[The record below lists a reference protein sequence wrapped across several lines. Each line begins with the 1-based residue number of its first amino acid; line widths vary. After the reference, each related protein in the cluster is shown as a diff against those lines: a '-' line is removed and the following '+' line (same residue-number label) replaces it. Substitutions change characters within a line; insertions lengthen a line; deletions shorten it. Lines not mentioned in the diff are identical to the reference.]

1 MLSDT
6 STATTTFGGIGCDL
20 PIRRMGLTKSTARK
34 RMDKL
39 LENTIQVLLH
49 LPKAHGTIK
58 ERRREIKAMMTKRSH
73 LPRFIS

>member
-1 MLSDT
+1 
-6 STATTTFGGIGCDL
+6 
-20 PIRRMGLTKSTARK
+20 MGLTKSTARK